1 MLFLE
6 LYNNYLIYEYPE
18 VESDYVFVNIWEG
31 NIGAPMNPKV
41 LNTMF
46 SRLSKKTGIKV
57 YPHLFRHTYATR
69 LLQANM
75 SVDRVKYLLGHAS
88 VQTTLDIY
96 SHVISEGD
104 LREVIKQEEK
114 ESE

>member
-1 MLFLE
+1 M
-6 LYNNYLIYEYPE
+6 YNDYLIYEYPS

-31 NIGAPMNPKV
+31 DIGAPMNPKV

-69 LLQANM
+69 LLRAGM
-75 SVDRVKYLLGHAS
+75 PVDRVKHLLGHAS

-96 SHVISEGD
+96 SHVLQEGE
-104 LREVIKQEEK
+104 LIGVVEAEEREECH
-114 ESE
+114 